1 MGSDLMITVTD
12 RSAADEF
19 AAWFVEKGA
28 PVVLT
33 ARGRGTA
40 TTEVLD
46 YLGLEATEKSILFCT
61 SPFAHRMIRQAE
73 KELWLDVPGRGIMM
87 AVPLSS
93 VGSMAAKEYLLGAKS
108 YQEEEKEMTHE
119 LIVVI
124 TEQGYTDRVMDAA
137 RDAGATGGTTVHAKG
152 TGTERARKFFGV
164 SITDEKEMV
173 FILTRKE
180 DRNNIM
186 KTIMGRAGM
195 QTEARSLVFSLPVSD
210 LAGLRKLEEEAEE
223 E

>member
-1 MGSDLMITVTD
+1 MSADLLITVTD
-12 RSAADEF
+12 RSAAEEF
-19 AAWFVEKGA
+19 AAWFQDKGV
-28 PVVLT
+28 PLVLT

-46 YLGLEATEKSILFCT
+46 YLGLEATEKAILFCT
-61 SPFAHRMIRQAE
+61 TSHGRRLVRQAE
-73 KELWLDVPGRGIMM
+73 KELWLDVPGRGIVMT
-87 AVPLSS
+87 VPLSS
-93 VGSMAAKEYLLGAKS
+93 IGGTAAKEYLLGS
-108 YQEEEKEMTHE
+108 DPHQEEEKEMSHE

-164 SITDEKEMV
+164 SIAEEKDMV

-210 LAGLRKLEEEAEE
+210 LAGLRKLEETEE
-223 E
+223 